1 MKRIIIILSMAL
13 LLVCCEYDRIVY
25 GECQVKISNETAYS
39 LDVRVDD
46 TEYLAVAPG
55 TSTEYQ
61 AVTYG
66 HYGQTF
72 YQAPILLAETGKPLH
87 NRGGISVLGGES
99 YTVRIYYDF
108 YSGEYRYLSEK
119 LFTGTAKAI
128 E

>member
-13 LLVCCEYDRIVY
+13 LLVGCEYDRIVY

-39 LDVRVDD
+39 LDVRVED
-46 TEYLAVAPG
+46 TEYLAIDPG

-61 AVTYG
+61 AVAYEGYG
-66 HYGQTF
+66 YYQ
-72 YQAPILLAETGKPLH
+72 YQAPLLLAETGKPLH
-87 NRGGISVLGGES
+87 NRGGISVLDGES

-108 YSGEYRYLSEK
+108 YSGEYRYLAEK